1 MNQQSFALQ
10 PFTSTSPLT
19 NCEIVGSI
27 TRYNQTLT
35 ISYELHCQLTELVI
49 PTLTREPM
57 RKDGLWQ
64 ETCFEFFV
72 RVKDAPQY
80 WEFNLSPAAD
90 WNVYRFAAYRQGM
103 EEEKAFTSLPFSIEQ
118 QSNML
123 RLTLEVDL
131 AELVSANQILEVAIS
146 AVVKSKEGE
155 VSYWALV
162 HPGSKP
168 DFHHRDSFILIA
180 RHD

>member
-1 MNQQSFALQ
+1 MNQQNFSLQ
-10 PFTSTSPLT
+10 PFASTSPLT

-27 TRYNQTLT
+27 TRYHQTLT

-49 PTLTREPM
+49 PTSVSKPT

-72 RVKDAPQY
+72 GVKDSPQY

-103 EEEKAFTSLPFSIEQ
+103 EEEQTFTSLPFSVEQ

-123 RLTLEVDL
+123 RLTLKVDL
-131 AELVSANQILEVAIS
+131 AQFVSANQILEVAIS
-146 AVVKSKEGE
+146 AVVKPKEGE
-155 VSYWALV
+155 VSYWALA
-162 HPGSKP
+162 HPDSKP
-168 DFHHRDSFILIA
+168 DFHHRDGFILELTA
-180 RHD
+180 